1 VLKPGTTADDWI
13 VLKQLNLTAEE
24 WVQQWHETVNRE
36 FNSFPAGGY
45 FVDLKVPNLE
55 HYSFSDEVHL
65 QAAKMEQKKK
75 EEGALRD
82 LRLTEGICRAF
93 LDEILKNEKQTTLR
107 KNSQMP
113 VRHFGPRT

>member
-55 HYSFSDEVHL
+55 HYSFSEKSTCKP
-65 QAAKMEQKKK
+65 QRWSKRKKRK
-75 EEGALRD
+75 VPSA
-82 LRLTEGICRAF
+82 IC
-93 LDEILKNEKQTTLR
+93 
-107 KNSQMP
+107 
-113 VRHFGPRT
+113 V